1 MSAEASKRHQWQWEN
16 ATAGAA
22 AGFATVAVMHPLD
35 VVRTR
40 FQVNDGRV
48 SHLPSYKNTAHAV
61 FTIARS
67 EEIALSHLFELM
79 AFASISWFV
88 KYATCYDFRMS
99 LFLKKEK
106 YPDRMIAEPSSATEA
121 VRGKVV
127 CCPLLAQQARWLWGW
142 GNHESMFL
150 VNGWLLLSLDV
161 IFHLVHGLTFT
172 NMITVALAVK
182 TNSKAQ
188 CSSIHILFIGLGLR
202 GLYAGFLPGVL
213 GSTISW
219 GLYFFFYDKAKQR
232 YARNREGKL
241 SPGLHLASAAEAGG
255 FLVHKSCLASK
266 NEIAAS
272 NSTSSDTTILW
283 DLCALYRGIVPGLFL
298 VSHGAIQFTAYEE
311 LRKVIVDFKSKRSTV
326 HNQNPDKLLNSV
338 DYAVLG
344 ATSKLAAILLT
355 YPFQVMRARLQQRP
369 SGDGVP
375 RYMDTWH
382 VVKETAR
389 FEGIRGYYRGITA
402 NLLKNAPASSITFI
416 VYENVLKLLKP
427 TTRND

>member
-1 MSAEASKRHQWQWEN
+1 MSTEASKRDQWQWEN

-67 EEIALSHLFELM
+67 E
-79 AFASISWFV
+79 
-88 KYATCYDFRMS
+88 
-99 LFLKKEK
+99 
-106 YPDRMIAEPSSATEA
+106 
-121 VRGKVV
+121 
-127 CCPLLAQQARWLWGW
+127 
-142 GNHESMFL
+142 
-150 VNGWLLLSLDV
+150 
-161 IFHLVHGLTFT
+161 
-172 NMITVALAVK
+172 
-182 TNSKAQ
+182 
-188 CSSIHILFIGLGLR
+188 GLR

-241 SPGLHLASAAEAGG
+241 NAGLHLASAAEAGALVCLCTNPVWLVKTRLQLQTPLHQTRPYSGLYDAFRTIMREEG
-255 FLVHKSCLASK
+255 FS
-266 NEIAAS
+266 
-272 NSTSSDTTILW
+272 
-283 DLCALYRGIVPGLFL
+283 ALYKGIVPGLFL

-311 LRKVIVDFKSKRSTV
+311 LRKVIVDFKSKGSTT
-326 HNQNPDKLLNSV
+326 HHQNPDKLLNSV

-355 YPFQVMRARLQQRP
+355 YPFQVIRARLQQRP

-375 RYMDTWH
+375 RYMDSWH
-382 VVKETAR
+382 VVKDTAR
-389 FEGIRGYYRGITA
+389 FEGVRGFYKGITA

-416 VYENVLKLLKP
+416 VYENVLKLLKL
-427 TTRND
+427 TRRND